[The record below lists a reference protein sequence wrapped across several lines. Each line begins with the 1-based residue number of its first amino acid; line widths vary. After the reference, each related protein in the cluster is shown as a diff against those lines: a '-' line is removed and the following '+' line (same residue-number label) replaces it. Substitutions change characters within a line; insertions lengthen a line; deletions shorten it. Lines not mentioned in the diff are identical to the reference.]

1 MIQKIKNYLL
11 KRPPRER
18 YIIIAGLA
26 VAVFFI
32 LYWLVTGIS
41 SPGPSRKSRLEST
54 LAKQKEFHHVLE
66 KYKALHSS
74 VEEFDRR
81 LNQTQQDLDLF
92 AVLNAFAQ
100 QTGIREQIVK
110 MDPSEGSG
118 TEYYQERHVDMNLQ
132 KIPLRPLVRF
142 LQKIEGSEEFLRV
155 TKITIKRRFD
165 QSETLDVS
173 IRVNAYSA
181 RQGT

>member
-1 MIQKIKNYLL
+1 MMEKIKGYLL

-18 YIIIAGLA
+18 YIILAGLA
-26 VAVFFI
+26 VAFFFI

-41 SPGPSRKSRLEST
+41 SPGPSRKSRIERA
-54 LAKQKEFHHVLE
+54 LAEQKEFHHVLE

-74 VEEFDRR
+74 VQEFDRR

-92 AVLNAFAQ
+92 AVLNEFAQ
-100 QTGIREQIVK
+100 QAGIRDQIVK

-118 TEYYQERHVDMNLQ
+118 TEYYQEWHVDMNLQ
-132 KIPLRPLVRF
+132 KVPLEPLVKF
-142 LQKIEGSEEFLRV
+142 LKQIEGSSEFLRV
-155 TKITIKRRFD
+155 TRMTIKRRFD
-165 QSETLDVS
+165 QSEALDVT
-173 IRVNAYSA
+173 IRVNAYRA